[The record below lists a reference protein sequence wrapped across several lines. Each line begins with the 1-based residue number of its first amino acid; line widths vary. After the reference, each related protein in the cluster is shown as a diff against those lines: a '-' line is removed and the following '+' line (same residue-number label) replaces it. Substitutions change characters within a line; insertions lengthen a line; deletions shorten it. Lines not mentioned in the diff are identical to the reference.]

1 MAFCKIAK
9 LYLLTFWRN
18 VSKTKSDSSASSYSS
33 EDDEE
38 EDVSNS
44 ESESEIDSYSDED
57 SDRKKKSNVTR
68 HAGSSGK
75 QVAGKNSLK
84 RPAGSNKNLIDTKK
98 PKTSTSP
105 TTSNIIF
112 WIFC

>member
-1 MAFCKIAK
+1 
-9 LYLLTFWRN
+9 
-18 VSKTKSDSSASSYSS
+18 
-33 EDDEE
+33 
-38 EDVSNS
+38 
-44 ESESEIDSYSDED
+44 
-57 SDRKKKSNVTR
+57 VTR

-112 WIFC
+112 